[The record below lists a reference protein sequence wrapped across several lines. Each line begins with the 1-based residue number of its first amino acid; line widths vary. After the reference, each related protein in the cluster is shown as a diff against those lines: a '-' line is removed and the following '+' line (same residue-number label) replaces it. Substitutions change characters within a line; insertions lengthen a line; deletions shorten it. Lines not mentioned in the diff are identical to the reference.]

1 MSIESRSW
9 ARELRESLAL
19 EIERLRARSLIDA
32 RVKRRVTMYQQQLVE
47 ADALIAYLDIQ
58 SDNLADF
65 A

>member
-19 EIERLRARSLIDA
+19 EIERLRARSLTDV

-58 SDNLADF
+58 RDNLADF
-65 A
+65 S